1 LFAIVAWSTS
11 KVAFPLFVAR
21 YFTPSLIIG
30 FALKAALSKVLVE
43 FCRTEIIEPQTQNI
57 VRMLALAPPALLVL
71 ALLYKAPLG
80 PRIPCTDEA
89 GAFFEDR
96 FVREGL
102 PIIVESPHVWF
113 PCVYYSQH
121 RSLYL
126 FPLDWEA
133 VLKFP
138 ERATNNATNF
148 NIMKRFKRFA
158 GLPTI
163 LSTDDIIRDYPQFLV
178 VNESSRAWFQKL
190 SDVKRVTADKL
201 PVAGSVFARL

>member
-1 LFAIVAWSTS
+1 MFAIVAWSTS

-30 FALKAALSKVLVE
+30 FALKAALSKVL
-43 FCRTEIIEPQTQNI
+43 
-57 VRMLALAPPALLVL
+57 
-71 ALLYKAPLG
+71 
-80 PRIPCTDEA
+80 
-89 GAFFEDR
+89 
-96 FVREGL
+96 
-102 PIIVESPHVWF
+102 
-113 PCVYYSQH
+113 QH

-126 FPLDWEA
+126 FPLDWEV

-138 ERATNNATNF
+138 ERATNNATDF
-148 NIMKRFKRFA
+148 NIMKRFNRFA

-190 SDVKRVTADKL
+190 SDVTRLTSDKL